1 MRLVYVVDDLES
13 ITAWIDV
20 LVCLYTVA
28 SDVDI
33 SLDLRLLQ
41 FIRSKKPSK
50 HPETNTQGKGTYR
63 FIVTP
68 QDVQMR
74 TFQDK
79 VSCLPRVVPIV
90 LLAHPAIMV
99 GCTYLLKNTPSP
111 FQVRSQSGDRYWSN
125 NRSSGIRSGGSRTL
139 A

>member
-41 FIRSKKPSK
+41 FICSK
-50 HPETNTQGKGTYR
+50 T
-63 FIVTP
+63 
-68 QDVQMR
+68 
-74 TFQDK
+74 
-79 VSCLPRVVPIV
+79 
-90 LLAHPAIMV
+90 LL
-99 GCTYLLKNTPSP
+99 NTPKQIPKAKALTDLSLLL
-111 FQVRSQSGDRYWSN
+111 
-125 NRSSGIRSGGSRTL
+125 RTYK
-139 A
+139 